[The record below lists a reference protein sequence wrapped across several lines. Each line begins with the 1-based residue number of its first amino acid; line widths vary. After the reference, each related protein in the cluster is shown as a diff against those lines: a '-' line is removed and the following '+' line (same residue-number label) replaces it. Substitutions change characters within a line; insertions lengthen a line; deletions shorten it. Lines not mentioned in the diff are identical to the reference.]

1 MTNVKNEF
9 TSGFFGYNPFD
20 ENTRKKKLNNTNTQ
34 ELKEKYNLTD
44 AQVDEYTTDILALN
58 KNTYEELEEYI
69 KTKGHIPYNM
79 QEMQEAEDKS
89 LFTTAQN
96 NVVLPTK
103 ELIKQKNTD
112 FRTLLGISAISNVD
126 DITKVGNN
134 NRYCSIGKVDRNMD
148 KLCKSIG
155 ITPSQFRKHLRALL
169 KHNTDEFKI
178 IEKDYNGE
186 KVLCYEINY
195 VAGGFVNIPMSK
207 VETLI
212 IGLSNNCIKLYSNL
226 LWLCTKDSE
235 FIERELT
242 QPYLLELMGLSKSS
256 DKILKI
262 ATDTLEKVGLIK
274 TRKVWESE
282 TILVDG
288 MPQGSKPK
296 RKIYYSI
303 VV

>member
-1 MTNVKNEF
+1 MTNVENEF

-69 KTKGHIPYNM
+69 KTKGHIPYYI
-79 QEMQEAEDKS
+79 QEIQEAEDKS
-89 LFTTAQN
+89 LFTTTQN
-96 NVVLPTK
+96 NVILPTK
-103 ELIKQKNTD
+103 ELIREKNTD
-112 FRTLLGISAISNVD
+112 FRTLLSISAISNVD
-126 DITKVGNN
+126 DITKAGNN
-134 NRYCSIGKVDRNMD
+134 NRYCSIRKVDRNMD

-155 ITPSQFRKHLRALL
+155 ISASQFRKHLRALL

-195 VAGGFVNIPMSK
+195 VAGGFVNIPMNK

-282 TILVDG
+282 TILIDG
-288 MPQGSKPK
+288 MPQGSKP
-296 RKIYYSI
+296 RSKIYYSI